1 MNVHSTLLI
10 TTALFFGNLAIA
22 SPPADDLLAGPS
34 IEKEEV
40 TSQDMT
46 DRVLKEQGKSKKVG
60 SRQQSRMWTNAMKV
74 IDLTKDQEIEIQKI
88 MAEFQKINQI
98 FQDTH
103 GEEIRSFREKHN
115 EQRRDVFTTIL
126 IGAPKDKAAV
136 SEESKKRML
145 ELMELAPDVTEYQ
158 DRAWALLSV
167 DQQNDFKKQYKLKI
181 DEEMKRR
188 EERKKNST
196 KEGKEGGFS
205 LKDSRID
212 EKKGTPDENARGR
225 VVDSVDAA
233 SLRRIKFLRH
243 LRDLE
248 KN

>member
-1 MNVHSTLLI
+1 MLTIIVSATLTLGSL
-10 TTALFFGNLAIA
+10 ALGT
-22 SPPADDLLAGPS
+22 PPEDDLLAGPS
-34 IEKEEV
+34 MQQEEITEDDMRSRKLQETGKKNKLNSRKQHSLWMSALESIELTSEQKVETIALLSDLREKQQAFHKTYGKEV
-40 TSQDMT
+40 
-46 DRVLKEQGKSKKVG
+46 
-60 SRQQSRMWTNAMKV
+60 A
-74 IDLTKDQEIEIQKI
+74 EIQKQHRV
-88 MAEFQKINQI
+88 AKKNDKVLSDESRK
-98 FQDTH
+98 
-103 GEEIRSFREKHN
+103 RS
-115 EQRRDVFTTIL
+115 
-126 IGAPKDKAAV
+126 
-136 SEESKKRML
+136 M
-145 ELMELAPDVTEYQ
+145 ELMELAPDVKVYQ
-158 DRAWALLSV
+158 EKAWVLLTQDQQKTFQTKYQALL
-167 DQQNDFKKQYKLKI
+167 
-181 DEEMKRR
+181 EEEAKRK

>member
-1 MNVHSTLLI
+1 MNMLTIIVSATLTLGSL
-10 TTALFFGNLAIA
+10 ALGT
-22 SPPADDLLAGPS
+22 PPEDDLLAGPS
-34 IEKEEV
+34 MQQEEITEDDMRSRKLQETGKKNKLNSRKQHSLWMSALESIELTSEQKVETIALLSDLREKQQAFHKTYGKEV
-40 TSQDMT
+40 
-46 DRVLKEQGKSKKVG
+46 
-60 SRQQSRMWTNAMKV
+60 A
-74 IDLTKDQEIEIQKI
+74 EIQKQHRV
-88 MAEFQKINQI
+88 AKKNDKVLSDESRK
-98 FQDTH
+98 
-103 GEEIRSFREKHN
+103 RS
-115 EQRRDVFTTIL
+115 
-126 IGAPKDKAAV
+126 
-136 SEESKKRML
+136 M
-145 ELMELAPDVTEYQ
+145 ELMELAPDVKVYQ
-158 DRAWALLSV
+158 EKAWVLLTQDQQKTFQTKYQALL
-167 DQQNDFKKQYKLKI
+167 
-181 DEEMKRR
+181 EEEAKRK